1 MDTIEY
7 KAAKIYTLQKDLKV
21 RIGPGINYPQKYY
34 KELNSDSK
42 KNAYDQL
49 FAVLKAGTKVVAI
62 KVINSNGQIWLK
74 IPTGYVL
81 AKTEK
86 EIYIK

>member
-42 KNAYDQL
+42 KNAYD
-49 FAVLKAGTKVVAI
+49 
-62 KVINSNGQIWLK
+62 
-74 IPTGYVL
+74 
-81 AKTEK
+81 
-86 EIYIK
+86 